1 MKRSSSLLITGM
13 IGMLLLSGCGGK
25 QSAMSSHDHG
35 LDSERYET
43 TSSVTVMPELLSV
56 YTDNTQA
63 SYKAVGE
70 LEDILK
76 ELKCYCGCMDDD
88 QKLHDSLHR
97 CFIAEKNE
105 DGVKWTDHG
114 AQCGTCLSEL
124 QDAKRLNDEGKSVD
138 EIRDFIDN
146 KYKGTAPQV

>member
-1 MKRSSSLLITGM
+1 MKRAHSILITGI
-13 IGMLLLSGCGGK
+13 IGMVLLSGCGGK
-25 QSAMSSHDHG
+25 ESATSHSHG

-43 TSSVTVMPELLSV
+43 TASLEVMPKLLSV

-63 SYKAVGE
+63 SYASVGE
-70 LEDILK
+70 LEEILK
-76 ELKCYCGCMDDD
+76 ELKCYCGCMDNE
-88 QKLHDSLHR
+88 KLHESLHR

-124 QDAKRLNDEGKSVD
+124 QDAKRMNDEGKSVE
-138 EIRDFIDN
+138 EIKDFINN